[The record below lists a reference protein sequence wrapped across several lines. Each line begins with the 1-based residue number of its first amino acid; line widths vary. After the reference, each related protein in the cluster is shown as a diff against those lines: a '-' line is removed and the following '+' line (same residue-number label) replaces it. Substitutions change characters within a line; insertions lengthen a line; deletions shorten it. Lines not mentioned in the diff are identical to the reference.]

1 LEVTKTPLY
10 VSYNANPDGIRVG
23 DCVIRAISA
32 ATGKSWEETYVRI
45 CLQGL
50 LMHDMPSADAVWG
63 AYLRTQGFERCA
75 VSSDCPECYTVEDFC
90 REHPHGTYVLSI
102 SGHVVYV
109 SDGQYFDS
117 WDSGAEHPVYY
128 WKRKE

>member
-1 LEVTKTPLY
+1 MGIGKY

-50 LMHDMPSADAVWG
+50 LMLDLPSADAVWG
-63 AYLRTQGFERCA
+63 AYLRSQGYERFA
-75 VSSDCPECYTVEDFC
+75 ISSDCPECYTVADFC
-90 REHPHGTYVLSI
+90 EENRSGTYILAI

-109 SDGQYFDS
+109 RDGQYFDS

-128 WKRKE
+128 WKKKE